1 MKNTI
6 KNKTLGKWKTRKTAG
21 DAKETRMHRELP
33 KKKEAETV
41 DSAVQWKYGMEEWQ
55 RER

>member
-41 DSAVQWKYGMEEWQ
+41 DSAVQGK
-55 RER
+55 